1 MQAEAT
7 IATEST
13 PIVEN
18 GKLYTA
24 NSYNSSRIINTR
36 SGERS
41 EPTNCDD
48 LKRKHDFIRWSFSF
62 YDPAM
67 AQYSDK
73 MIANRYF
80 RETGKKISIQLV
92 SRNKNWYMI
101 NGIIYKH
108 V

>member
-24 NSYNSSRIINTR
+24 NSYNS
-36 SGERS
+36 
-41 EPTNCDD
+41 CDD

>member
-24 NSYNSSRIINTR
+24 NSYNS
-36 SGERS
+36 
-41 EPTNCDD
+41 CDD

-67 AQYSDK
+67 A
-73 MIANRYF
+73 NRYF
-80 RETGKKISIQLV
+80 RETGKKISIQFV